1 MGFPMKNEVHRKTF
15 PRVREVVKNG
25 VTRYVCDSRRQGFG
39 GGRQE
44 WFSSRD
50 EALDRAREISDSLVK
65 GTTLTDE
72 ERSLFLYFRD
82 AFTPHQVTVKS
93 VLEKAL
99 YRLQNKSEKDEDE
112 RKTIS
117 DLVDMW
123 IAYKKEGKFKR
134 IRPVTLTEI
143 EHTGKTIKSL
153 WGELQY
159 QSVTKEHA
167 EKFIGGHK
175 GSYATKRNWKVK
187 IGGFFNWCN
196 DEGWGRGNPAKNIP
210 IFVDPT
216 DAPKTVPLETVRKM
230 LEVAQKTPRFLP
242 LINYLAIG
250 YFAGLRPYEM
260 RRLPKGD
267 IKIKKEF
274 ADGDGGQ
281 IYISRN
287 ITKTKTERYVTIN
300 EALFAFLKAYPEQP
314 IYHKN
319 FVKLFTALRETV
331 GYGFPDGRSEE
342 NKWVPDAIRHTF
354 GSMWQAKHKNIN
366 MLAEEMGNSPEV
378 IRRHY
383 KRAIPAEE
391 VGPYWAIRPIP
402 KG

>member
-1 MGFPMKNEVHRKTF
+1 
-15 PRVREVVKNG
+15 
-25 VTRYVCDSRRQGFG
+25 
-39 GGRQE
+39 
-44 WFSSRD
+44 
-50 EALDRAREISDSLVK
+50 
-65 GTTLTDE
+65 
-72 ERSLFLYFRD
+72 
-82 AFTPHQVTVKS
+82 
-93 VLEKAL
+93 
-99 YRLQNKSEKDEDE
+99 
-112 RKTIS
+112 
-117 DLVDMW
+117 
-123 IAYKKEGKFKR
+123 
-134 IRPVTLTEI
+134 
-143 EHTGKTIKSL
+143 
-153 WGELQY
+153 
-159 QSVTKEHA
+159 
-167 EKFIGGHK
+167 
-175 GSYATKRNWKVK
+175 
-187 IGGFFNWCN
+187 
-196 DEGWGRGNPAKNIP
+196 
-210 IFVDPT
+210 
-216 DAPKTVPLETVRKM
+216 
-230 LEVAQKTPRFLP
+230 
-242 LINYLAIG
+242 
-250 YFAGLRPYEM
+250 M

-319 FVKLFTALRETV
+319 FVKLFTAMRETV
-331 GYGFPDGRSEE
+331 GYGFADGRSEE